1 MKSLTASDRK
11 SLIRLAASL
20 PKGDKSRRAI
30 LAGLSVAA
38 ERHWPNVTE
47 ETKRHPFYQN
57 FPAFVAAADAMI
69 SVISKGINP
78 KKFTVGNRSTKTFYS
93 ANMSVFAN
101 RSNQLFDFW
110 IEFSADGLGM
120 RGYTSGGYKLNWE
133 AIKKTF
139 EKNPKKAGAEVLRIL
154 QNQVPPE
161 LGVLKGTEA
170 PAKDPALVKLKGS
183 AMMFSKL
190 LKGLKSEYPLMNSY
204 DWDSYSTD
212 QYIEK
217 TKEVR
222 FQPMKSGNAT
232 KWIGNMDPSDR
243 KKLFD
248 KIDSLWEVVKAKK
261 AKEFAKL
268 GIVDTTDK
276 SGWAKM
282 VNADVGSKDFV
293 DLKSDYVYSLK
304 AV

>member
-11 SLIRLAASL
+11 NLIRLAASL

-38 ERHWPNVTE
+38 ERHWPRVTE
-47 ETKRHPFYQN
+47 ETKRHPFYHN

-69 SVISKGINP
+69 SEITKGLNP
-78 KKFTVGNRSTKTFYS
+78 KKFTVSNRSSKTWYH
-93 ANMSVFAN
+93 AGLDVFA
-101 RSNQLFDFW
+101 RRGGEPLFDLW
-110 IEFSADGLGM
+110 IGFNADGLGM
-120 RGYTSGGYKLNWE
+120 GDQIGRYKVNWE

-139 EKNPKKAGAEVLRIL
+139 EKNPKRAGAEILKIL
-154 QNQVPPE
+154 QSQIPPE

-170 PAKDPALVKLKGS
+170 PAKDLALVKLRGS

-190 LKGLKSEYPLMNSY
+190 LMGLKSEYPLMVKY
-204 DWDSYSTD
+204 DWGSYSTN

-217 TKEVR
+217 AKEVR
-222 FQPMKSGNAT
+222 IRPMNSGNAT

-248 KIDSLWEVVKAKK
+248 KIDAMWEAVKAKK

-268 GIVDTTDK
+268 GIVDVTDK
-276 SGWAKM
+276 SSWAKM
-282 VNADVGSKDFV
+282 INADVGSEDFV
-293 DLKSDYVYSLK
+293 DLMRDYTYRLK
-304 AV
+304 LV